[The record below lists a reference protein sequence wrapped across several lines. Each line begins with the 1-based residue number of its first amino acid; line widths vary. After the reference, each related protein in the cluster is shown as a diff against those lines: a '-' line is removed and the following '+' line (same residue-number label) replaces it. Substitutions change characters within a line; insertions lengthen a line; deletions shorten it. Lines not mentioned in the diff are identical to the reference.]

1 DGLWNFDA
9 NSLRMLFHNRCR
21 GERSLAISFRYG
33 INGIMR
39 QNFLAILFLVGVLVL
54 TGLVWIYSAVQ
65 SIEEL
70 EQRGQADLEL
80 ASDRLVGKLVGFR
93 QLTVTLASDPR
104 IGSQST
110 SLDEIVEILTHATD
124 ISGALNLVLLD
135 RDPTFIASA
144 LNWPLQDWT
153 GKAFVERAFRGALGW
168 GVFES
173 DTLNRRAFAYA
184 VPVFSNIGPVS
195 RVLVAVLDI
204 EEIEAEFRG
213 SNPVVFMTNA
223 SGVIYFS
230 NRSELVLRDRYSS
243 VSDGDADDDGA
254 APGFVDYQAYDL
266 FGFDVWSVS
275 AGRYLPSLALRVER
289 DLPVIGMHAEALI
302 DLRPALST
310 AWLQSAFAGVFC
322 LLMGAAIF
330 LVANQRRIL
339 AQANIALET
348 RVAARTQELSEVNE
362 TLRAEVGERKEAE
375 KALRRAQKE
384 LVQAGKLSALGKM
397 SAGISHELNQPLMA
411 IRSFSDNSAKFLAR
425 GNTEAAIRNVA
436 KISDLA
442 ERMAR
447 IIRNFRAFA
456 RQEKE
461 RVKRVDLAQV
471 VRSAIEVVADRLD
484 GQQVEVQL
492 NFPNTPVW
500 VQGGEVRLQQVVL
513 NLLSNAID
521 AMSGL
526 AEQKITVAV
535 QIGPLVTLEI
545 HDTGPGI
552 EEPEKAFEPFYSTK
566 EIGEAEGVGLGLSI
580 SYGLVQS
587 FGGNIRGQND
597 PNGGAIFTVEL
608 QPWTQEADK

>member
-1 DGLWNFDA
+1 
-9 NSLRMLFHNRCR
+9 MLFHNRCR